1 MYIFRWSCVLVDLYQ
16 YEAQSL
22 HEQSPPPRVPTPMS
36 ILTYLLHTFCTC
48 IRVFSRGVSLYVIF
62 VTLKHSNMLDWT
74 CSYTTPQSKIH
85 ACMRVLYI
93 HEITKSAPWL
103 RPTYV
108 WKVKIDPPPF
118 SRLSTFRRWCNP
130 HFLIVSSRLL
140 CKSMFIL
147 SVIREFTEFLC
158 KLEKNKARKM
168 FVFSKSL
175 FRVLWYP
182 NQSKRMDNQVRPLST
197 NQMLCL

>member
-1 MYIFRWSCVLVDLYQ
+1 MRIGRPVPVWGAVPPWTIMEGLSPP
-16 YEAQSL
+16 
-22 HEQSPPPRVPTPMS
+22 PPPRVPTPMS
-36 ILTYLLHTFCTC
+36 ILTYLLLTFCTC

-158 KLEKNKARKM
+158 KLEKK
-168 FVFSKSL
+168 
-175 FRVLWYP
+175 
-182 NQSKRMDNQVRPLST
+182 
-197 NQMLCL
+197 